1 MFHETNLSFG
11 YQYNFFQLSDKRGF
25 QNFTISNLY
34 FKILIDRTDS
44 FYTRSL
50 SLTIIFKI
58 QIA

>member
-11 YQYNFFQLSDKRGF
+11 YQYNSFQLSDKRGL

-34 FKILIDRTDS
+34 FIILIDRTDS

-58 QIA
+58 KIA